1 MRILLDEMYADK
13 LAQGLRDKG
22 IDAVTVAEFGLTG
35 RSDADVFTAAADG
48 GYAVLTENVSDF
60 ARLCS
65 EHVAAGGHHFGVLIA
80 LSSRFS
86 RRPAGYGTI
95 VTAVVAMAADQLDD
109 RLVYLER
116 PSQA

>member
-1 MRILLDEMYADK
+1 MRILLDEMYANK

-22 IDAVTVAEFGLTG
+22 IDAVTVAELGLTG

-60 ARLCS
+60 ARLCG

-95 VTAVVAMAADQLDD
+95 VTAVVAMGPDQLDD
-109 RLVYLER
+109 RLVYLEC
-116 PSQA
+116 PNQA